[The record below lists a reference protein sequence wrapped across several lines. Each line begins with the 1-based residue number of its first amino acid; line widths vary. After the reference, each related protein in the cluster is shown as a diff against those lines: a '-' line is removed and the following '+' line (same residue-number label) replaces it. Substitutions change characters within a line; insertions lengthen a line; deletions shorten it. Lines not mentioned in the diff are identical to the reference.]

1 MCNFYFIFKS
11 LQEPLDKKSL
21 GDEVQCYDNQIPN
34 RDDSNGDRSPAAR
47 QDAALAAA
55 GVKEDPNIIERLVS
69 QSRNLA
75 SVQKKVS
82 PLKIVLERENYKLH
96 QRPRPRSPGG
106 VDDQETFCKKRKIE
120 EVKSSLH
127 CPHCALQFPL
137 GGNWK
142 LKKHIMNK
150 HEVMSEHIEPRK
162 TVTCDIC
169 GEDCGFEAVLKAH
182 KKHHQDLYPWKC
194 RKCGSTFENVKE
206 LVQHVK
212 SYHGIYNADNA
223 SEVVNVPFASDNKD
237 Q

>member
-1 MCNFYFIFKS
+1 M
-11 LQEPLDKKSL
+11 QEPLDKKSL
-21 GDEVQCYDNQIPN
+21 VDEVQCYDNQIPN
-34 RDDSNGDRSPAAR
+34 RDDSNGDRSPAA
-47 QDAALAAA
+47 QQNVALASA
-55 GVKEDPNIIERLVS
+55 GAKEDPNIIERLVT

-96 QRPRPRSPGG
+96 QRTRPRSPGG
-106 VDDQETFCKKRKIE
+106 VDDQDQETFCKKRKIE

-150 HEVMSEHIEPRK
+150 HKVMSEHIEPRK
-162 TVTCDIC
+162 AMTCDIC
-169 GEDCGFEAVLKAH
+169 GEDCEFESVLKAH

-194 RKCGSTFENVKE
+194 KKCESTFLNVKE

-212 SYHGIYNADNA
+212 SYHGIYNEDNA
-223 SEVVNVPFASDNKD
+223 SEVVNVPFVSEN
-237 Q
+237 